1 MTSKSSLTLKLRIL
15 TASILFIAVLI
26 ALIASAAPA
35 QQADSAQRSAKP
47 SAVPRPATTLAQGL
61 AFAPRPGVGNAQRVS
76 AARSQGEKA
85 ASAAPDSGGVSFL
98 PAVTYGSGG
107 YVAQSIRIADL
118 NADGKLDIVVADWW
132 DTNNVGVV
140 GVLLGNGDGTF
151 QPAVTYKTGGA
162 PNYSLVVADVNG
174 DGKPDLIVSSCAASA
189 STCGSAQ
196 GVVSVLLGNGDG
208 TFQHALSYGS
218 GAPVGAHVAVADVNG
233 DGKPDLIATNYQGE
247 ANGDGTV
254 AVLLGN
260 GNGTFQSPV
269 LYDSGAPGAN
279 GLTVADVNGDG
290 ALDLLV
296 ANGCFSYCTGG
307 LESLTVLSVLL
318 GNGDGTF
325 QPPAT
330 YATSGKNSGWVSVA
344 DLNGDGKLDAVLSSL
359 NIFIPN
365 GIVSVLLGRGDGT
378 FEPAVTYDSGGY
390 AAPELA
396 LADVNGDGRLDII
409 VDNCGPVG
417 GCGTGVI
424 GVLLGRGDGS
434 FDPVVTFSS
443 GAYNATSIAVADLNG
458 DGKPDLVAANQ
469 CAADGCA
476 TGSVAVLL
484 NITGPCVKKCPTSA
498 VLASSL
504 NPSIYGQKITWTAT
518 VTTSGSVPPTG
529 KVNFTWGSAL
539 YSFGTA
545 TLNSSGVAILT
556 RSLES
561 ADSYQ
566 LTAVYSGDASNLG
579 STSAALHQV
588 ITEATTSAT
597 LTSSPNPSTLGQSVT
612 FTAKI
617 SSPTVTP
624 SGPVTFTAGKTVLG
638 TGQLSGGKAKF
649 TISTL
654 AVGSTKVT
662 VTYDGDSNIAKS
674 SASVTQAVQQ

>member
-1 MTSKSSLTLKLRIL
+1 MTSKHLLRIKP
-15 TASILFIAVLI
+15 SILSVSFVLTVLF
-26 ALIASAAPA
+26 AFSAPA
-35 QQADSAQRSAKP
+35 QQMDIRPSAKS
-47 SAVPRPATTLAQGL
+47 SAVPMPASTLAQGL
-61 AFAPRPGVGNAQRVS
+61 ALAPLPGAGNTQHVS
-76 AARSQGEKA
+76 PSRSQGKKA
-85 ASAAPDSGGVSFL
+85 ASAATDPIGISFL

-107 YVAQSIRIADL
+107 YTAQSIRIADV
-118 NADGKLDIVVADWW
+118 NADGKLDIVVANWW
-132 DTNNVGVV
+132 DTDNVGVV
-140 GVLLGNGDGTF
+140 GILLGNGDGTF
-151 QPAVTYKTGGA
+151 EPAVTYKTGGA

-174 DGKPDLIVSSCAASA
+174 DGKLDLIVSSCAASA

-254 AVLLGN
+254 AILLGN

-296 ANGCFSYCTGG
+296 ANGCFAYCTGG

-325 QPPAT
+325 QLPAT
-330 YATSGKNSGWVSVA
+330 YATGGKTSGWVSVA

-359 NIFIPN
+359 NIFSPN
-365 GIVSVLLGRGDGT
+365 GIVSVLLGKGDGT
-378 FEPAVTYDSGGY
+378 FQPAVTYDSGGY

-409 VDNCGPVG
+409 VDDCGPVG

-469 CAADGCA
+469 CAADGCT

-484 NITGPCVKKCPTSA
+484 NKTGTCVTKCPTST

-504 NPSIYGQKITWTAT
+504 NPSIYGQKITWSAT
-518 VTTSGSVPPTG
+518 VTTSGSLPPTG
-529 KVNFTWGSAL
+529 KVNLTWGGGR

-545 TLNSSGVAILT
+545 TLNSSGLATLT

-561 ADSYQ
+561 AGSYQ
-566 LTAVYSGDASNLG
+566 LTAVYSGDANNLG
-579 STSAALHQV
+579 SASVALNQIVTQATSSAA
-588 ITEATTSAT
+588 
-597 LTSSPNPSTLGQSVT
+597 LTSSPNPSTLGQPVT
-612 FTAKI
+612 FTAQI
-617 SSPTVTP
+617 SSPTVTAT
-624 SGPVTFTAGKTVLG
+624 GPVTFTAGKTVLG
-638 TGQLSGGKAKF
+638 TAQLSGGKAKF
-649 TISTL
+649 TTSTL
-654 AVGSTKVT
+654 TVGSTKVT
-662 VTYDGDSNIAKS
+662 ATYQGDSNIAGT
-674 SASVTQAVQQ
+674 SASVRQTVQP

>member
-1 MTSKSSLTLKLRIL
+1 MTSNHILRIKP
-15 TASILFIAVLI
+15 SILSVSVAFSSIFTVLF
-26 ALIASAAPA
+26 AFPAPA
-35 QQADSAQRSAKP
+35 QQNDIRPSAKSP
-47 SAVPRPATTLAQGL
+47 AVPMPASTLAQGL
-61 AFAPRPGVGNAQRVS
+61 AFTPLPGAGNTQQGS
-76 AARSQGEKA
+76 PSRSQGKKA
-85 ASAAPDSGGVSFL
+85 ASAATDPSGVSFL

-107 YVAQSIRIADL
+107 YIAQSIRIADV
-118 NADGKLDIVVADWW
+118 NADGKLDIVVANWW
-132 DTNNVGVV
+132 DTNNIGVV
-140 GVLLGNGDGTF
+140 GILLGNGDGTF
-151 QPAVTYKTGGA
+151 QPAVTYETGGA

-174 DGKPDLIVSSCAASA
+174 DGKLDLIVSSCAASA

-279 GLTVADVNGDG
+279 SLTVADVNGDG

-296 ANGCFSYCTGG
+296 ANGCFEYCTGG

-330 YATSGKNSGWVSVA
+330 YATGGKNSGWVSVA

-365 GIVSVLLGRGDGT
+365 GIVSVLLGKGDGT
-378 FEPAVTYDSGGY
+378 FQPAVRYDSGGY

-409 VDNCGPVG
+409 VDDCGPVG

-469 CAADGCA
+469 CAADGCT

-484 NITGPCVKKCPTSA
+484 NNTGPCVKKCPTST

-504 NPSIYGQKITWTAT
+504 NPSIYGQKITWTAR

-529 KVNFTWGSAL
+529 KVNFTWGDTI
-539 YSFGTA
+539 GTGS
-545 TLNSSGVAILT
+545 LNGGVATLT
-556 RSLES
+556 RSNLN
-561 ADSYQ
+561 ADSYP
-566 LTAVYSGDASNLG
+566 LTAVYSGDANNEPSASAILNQVV
-579 STSAALHQV
+579 TEARSAA
-588 ITEATTSAT
+588 T
-597 LTSSPNPSTLGQSVT
+597 LSSSLNPSTAGQAIT
-612 FTAKI
+612 FTATI
-617 SSPTVTP
+617 TSPTVTAT
-624 SGPVTFTAGKTVLG
+624 GPVTFTAGKTVLG
-638 TGQLSGGKAKF
+638 TAQLSKGKASF
-649 TISTL
+649 TTSTL
-654 AVGSTKVT
+654 AVGSTEVT
-662 VTYDGDSNIAKS
+662 ATYHGDSNIAES
-674 SASVTQAVQQ
+674 SASVAQTVQQ